1 MIIVNIGKET
11 ELFKTVE
18 ENLKFLGFDF
28 SVKKSWTSELIEEC
42 IKHDYEFASSY
53 YMPKI
58 RQLNFSQ
65 AMAFVE
71 KNPKVLRKFI
81 VIDESRHKA
90 VADFPK
96 ISLVRKVLKKAF
108 GRNQR

>member
-1 MIIVNIGKET
+1 MIIINTGKET
-11 ELFKTVE
+11 ELFKAVE

-28 SVKKSWTSELIEEC
+28 SVKKAWTDELIEEC

-58 RQLNFSQ
+58 RQLNLSQ
-65 AMAFVE
+65 ALAFVE
-71 KNPKVLRKFI
+71 ENPKVLRKFV
-81 VIDESRHKA
+81 VIDEVKHKA

-96 ISLVRKVLKKAF
+96 ISLVRKVLKKTF
-108 GRNQR
+108 GRN

>member
-18 ENLKFLGFDF
+18 ENLEFLGFEF
-28 SVKKSWTSELIEEC
+28 SVKKAWSRELLEEC
-42 IKHDYEFASSY
+42 VKHDYEFASSY

-58 RQLNFSQ
+58 RKLNFSQ
-65 AMAFVE
+65 AVAFVE
-71 KNPKVLRKFI
+71 ENPKVLRKFI
-81 VIDESRHKA
+81 VIDEVRHKA

-96 ISLVRKVLKKAF
+96 IGLVRKTLKKTF
-108 GRNQR
+108 GRNQ